1 MLNWIDNIK
10 NNQNQLILIAKRRS
24 DYNPEEINVYSI
36 EDYSEDYSKINLRK
50 IISSEIRGL
59 KISGPRGLVILSLK
73 NKFQLCSI
81 NFSHE
86 ANDCVAIILPSK
98 FNQKFL
104 IELNKENSS
113 VFISEDFSS
122 NGVRITSY
130 EGKGIYIGKDNMWAA
145 QIVCMN
151 SDAHAIIDVFGNVIN
166 KSQDIFIGEHV
177 WIAFRAQIL
186 KGVTIGPNSVVGADA
201 FITKSFEEGNQ
212 ILAGLPAKV
221 VKSNINWDRRSVSLY
236 EKMRNNNII
245 REKND

>member
-1 MLNWIDNIK
+1 MSNWIENIK
-10 NNQNQLILIAKRRS
+10 NRQNQLISIAKNRS
-24 DYNPEEINVYSI
+24 DYSPEEINVYNI
-36 EDYSEDYSKINLRK
+36 ENYSNDSSKIKLRK
-50 IISSEIRGL
+50 MISSEIEGL

-73 NKFQLCSI
+73 NKFQSCYI

-86 ANDCVAIILPSK
+86 ANECVAIILPSK

-104 IELNKENSS
+104 IELNKENST

-122 NGVRITSY
+122 NGVRLTSY

-151 SDAHAIIDVFGNVIN
+151 SDAHAIIDAFGNVIN
-166 KSQDIFIGEHV
+166 KSQDIFFGEHV
-177 WIAFRAQIL
+177 WVAFRSQIL
-186 KGVTIGPNSVVGADA
+186 KGVIIGPNSVVGAGA
-201 FITKSFEEGNQ
+201 FVTKSFKEGNQ

-236 EKMRNNNII
+236 EKMRNNIS
-245 REKND
+245 EETND